1 MSAAALAG
9 MRERHTPYPVRGRLR
24 KLLRDC
30 TGSNLVE
37 AALLTPL
44 LVLLTLAVVD
54 FGGLF
59 YCYLALEHGVSEASR
74 YGITGNVANDPG
86 GSPMTREA
94 SIRAAMRS
102 ATPLT
107 LDDGAFSFSH
117 MAPGASGWSGG
128 SGGPG
133 DIDKVTVTYN
143 WTLMTPLLR
152 MAFTGGQIT
161 LRAES
166 AMKNETRFQ

>member
-1 MSAAALAG
+1 MLRRVLRGSA
-9 MRERHTPYPVRGRLR
+9 
-24 KLLRDC
+24 
-30 TGSNLVE
+30 GSNLVE

-74 YGITGNVANDPG
+74 YGITGNVMNDPTG
-86 GSPMTREA
+86 AAMTRQA
-94 SIRAAMRS
+94 SIMAAMRN

-107 LDDGAFSFSH
+107 IADGQFSFSH
-117 MAPGASGWSGG
+117 MSPGSSSWSGG
-128 SGGPG
+128 TGGPG
-133 DIDKVTVTYN
+133 DIDKVTVSYT

-152 MAFTGGQIT
+152 SAFTGGQIT
-161 LRAES
+161 LTAES
-166 AMKNETRFQ
+166 AMKNEARFQ

>member
-1 MSAAALAG
+1 
-9 MRERHTPYPVRGRLR
+9 MRERHTPRAVRRLLQR
-24 KLLRDC
+24 LLGDSA
-30 TGSNLVE
+30 GSNLVE

-59 YCYLALEHGVSEASR
+59 YCYLALEHSVSEASR
-74 YGITGNVANDPG
+74 YGITGNVMNDPS
-86 GSPMTREA
+86 GSAMTRQA
-94 SIRAAMRS
+94 SIMAAARN

-107 LDDGAFSFSH
+107 LADGNFSFSH
-117 MAPGASGWSGG
+117 MAPGSSSWSGG
-128 SGGPG
+128 TGGPG

>member
-1 MSAAALAG
+1 
-9 MRERHTPYPVRGRLR
+9 MRDR
-24 KLLRDC
+24 

-59 YCYLALEHGVSEASR
+59 YCYLALEHAVSEASR
-74 YGITGNVANDPG
+74 YGITGNVMNDPSG
-86 GSPMTREA
+86 TAMTRQA
-94 SIRAAMRS
+94 SIIAAARN

-107 LDDGAFSFSH
+107 LADGAFSFSH
-117 MAPGASGWSGG
+117 MTPGASSWTGG
-128 SGGPG
+128 TGVSG

>member
-1 MSAAALAG
+1 
-9 MRERHTPYPVRGRLR
+9 MRERHTPHPVRERLR
-24 KLLRDC
+24 RLLRDG

-74 YGITGNVANDPG
+74 YGITGNLMTDPG
-86 GSPMTREA
+86 GSAMTREA
-94 SIRAAMRS
+94 SIRAAMRN

-107 LDDGAFSFSH
+107 LDDSAFNFSFKS
-117 MAPGASGWSGG
+117 PGSSSWSGG

-133 DIDKVTVTYN
+133 DITKVTVTYN

-152 MAFTGGQIT
+152 MAFTGGQIA
-161 LRAES
+161 LHAES
-166 AMKNETRFQ
+166 AMKNEARFQ

>member
-1 MSAAALAG
+1 
-9 MRERHTPYPVRGRLR
+9 MRERHTPHPVRDRLR
-24 KLLRDC
+24 RLLRDG

-59 YCYLALEHGVSEASR
+59 YCYLALEHAVSEASR
-74 YGITGNVANDPG
+74 YGITGNLMNDPSG
-86 GSPMTREA
+86 AAMTRQA
-94 SIRAAMRS
+94 SIMAATRN

-107 LDDGAFSFSH
+107 LSDGAFSFSH
-117 MAPGASGWSGG
+117 MAPGGSSWSGG
-128 SGGPG
+128 TGGPG